1 MRSTLAIIIK
11 EDVQKILDTFSSCFN
26 IRILFYSTA
35 GEILKVGLNQPDS
48 LFCRFI
54 QNRLYGEDRC
64 LIMDDKKRL
73 EAARKR
79 EMLCYRCHAGL
90 VEAIKPIFVENN
102 LIGFAMI
109 GQFRSRKDILPSI
122 KKDWGTKYN
131 LSELKK
137 AFYELPYFPSNM
149 IDHILELFT
158 ILVEYIVSKEMVAIK
173 GNLVVDKITSY
184 IKDNLTR
191 KNITLQEAA
200 EYAGKSIST
209 VSHSF
214 KEILGISFKQ
224 MCIKLK
230 LDKAEEYLRTI
241 PEITIKEVAEKLGYD
256 DQFYFSRIYKK
267 YRKIPPSKYLKNYLS
282 KTT

>member
-1 MRSTLAIIIK
+1 MRNTLAIIIK
-11 EDVQKILDTFSSCFN
+11 EDVQKILDTFSSCFK
-26 IRILFYSTA
+26 IRILFYSTL

-48 LFCRFI
+48 LFCRLI
-54 QNRLYGEDRC
+54 QNRLYGEDIC

-79 EMLCYRCHAGL
+79 KMLCYRCHAGL

-109 GQFRSRKDILPSI
+109 GQFRSRKDILPAI
-122 KKDWGTKYN
+122 KKDWSAKYN

-137 AFYELPYFPSNM
+137 AFYELPYFPSYM
-149 IDHILELFT
+149 INHILELFA
-158 ILVEYIVSKEMVAIK
+158 ILAEYIVSKEMVAIK
-173 GNLVVDKITSY
+173 GSLVVDKIVSH
-184 IKDNLTR
+184 IKDNITR
-191 KNITLQEAA
+191 KNITLKEAA
-200 EYAGKSIST
+200 EYAGRSIST

-241 PEITIKEVAEKLGYD
+241 PEITIKEVAEKIGYD